1 MTQRRFAFSLQPTP
15 CRKVDGTGST
25 RPLLTLWY
33 SVGYLLDAHHVRHWA
48 RGGET
53 SLSNTVL
60 LCSAHHRL
68 LHEGLVD
75 MNVGDSGEFT
85 FYDQHGRELAPAGAR
100 PAPEGTLG
108 RLHTVQEPI
117 TADCNVPLWNGWP
130 IDYGAV
136 VEELHTM

>member
-33 SVGYLLDAHHVRHWA
+33 SVGYLLDAHHVKHWA

-53 SLSNTVL
+53 SLSNTVC
-60 LCSAHHRL
+60 LCTAHHRL
-68 LHEGLVD
+68 LHDGVVD
-75 MNVGDSGEFT
+75 IKVGKAGEFT
-85 FYDQHGRELAPAGAR
+85 FYDQQGCELTPAGAL
-100 PAPEGTLG
+100 PAPEGTLDSL
-108 RLHTVQEPI
+108 RTVKEPI
-117 TADCNVPLWNGWP
+117 TADCNVPLWDGWP

-136 VEELHTM
+136 VEGLHVM